1 MGHLI
6 VRWFLQV
13 YRQKT
18 LRIMRLSRYRK
29 LIVATLVITF
39 PGQVL
44 LAADMS
50 CHDAN
55 SSGQT
60 HEQAMD
66 VALPEPELAGS
77 THMDHSMHTNMDSAS
92 VMPSSDCCPDCDCYP
107 GSCSTAVLPTCEMAN
122 ATRYSYSISQYS
134 ELTEYALTTPLFR
147 PPIPS

>member
-1 MGHLI
+1 M
-6 VRWFLQV
+6 VSWMAFQV

-60 HEQAMD
+60 HEHSMD

-77 THMDHSMHTNMDSAS
+77 THMDHSMHANMDSSS
-92 VMPSSDCCPDCDCYP
+92 VMPSSDCCPDCDCNP
-107 GSCSTAVLPTCEMAN
+107 GSCSTAVLPTCEMAIV
-122 ATRYSYSISQYS
+122 TRYSFSISQYS